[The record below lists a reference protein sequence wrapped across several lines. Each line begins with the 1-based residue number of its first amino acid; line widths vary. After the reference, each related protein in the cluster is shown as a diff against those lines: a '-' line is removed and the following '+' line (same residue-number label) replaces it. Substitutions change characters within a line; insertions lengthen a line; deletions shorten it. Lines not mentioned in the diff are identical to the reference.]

1 MRLRLIPV
9 VIVLA
14 ALGLSFRAGSIV
26 DLLTDQ
32 EPSRKT
38 PAIGVA
44 IAQDASAVPPVPGDN
59 GNEMTPLELDK
70 SDVPIIDGT
79 DDGMHPTEARLA
91 NSLAQ
96 RRMELDARERELEQR
111 SAMLG
116 VVEARLADTQKN
128 LEGIRDEIQQLVAKY
143 EGLEDEESARLQRI
157 YSNMKP
163 KNAAEIFDTMELDT
177 ILSVIRGMNDRKLAP
192 ILEAMDPNKAV
203 IVTQEINAREEL
215 PTFSN

>member
-14 ALGLSFRAGSIV
+14 ALGLSFRAGAIF
-26 DLLTDQ
+26 DLLMDQ
-32 EPSRKT
+32 ESSTKAPV
-38 PAIGVA
+38 IGLA

-59 GNEMTPLELDK
+59 GKEMTPLELDQ
-70 SDVPIIDGT
+70 SDVPIVDGT
-79 DDGMHPTEARLA
+79 ETMHPTEARLA

-96 RRMELDARERELEQR
+96 RRAELDARERELEQR
-111 SAMLG
+111 TAMLG
-116 VVEARLADTQKN
+116 VVESRLADTQKN
-128 LEGIRDEIQQLVAKY
+128 LEGIRDEIKQLVAKY
-143 EGLEDEESARLQRI
+143 EGLEDEESARLQRV

-163 KNAAEIFDTMELDT
+163 KKAAAIFDTMELDT
-177 ILSVIRGMNDRKLAP
+177 ILSVIRGMSDRKLAP

-203 IVTQEINAREEL
+203 IVTQEIDAREEL

>member
-96 RRMELDARERELEQR
+96 RRMELDTRERELEQR

-143 EGLEDEESARLQRI
+143 EGLEDE
-157 YSNMKP
+157 
-163 KNAAEIFDTMELDT
+163 EIFDTMELDT

-215 PTFSN
+215 PTFNN